1 MRKHTPGPWSQ
12 GYIVDNNRLKHL
24 PKEQLEVFET
34 DEKLSV
40 YANFSPMDNG
50 RGRNLIARAYSVND
64 AARIV
69 ECVNACEGQEIETV
83 KLATAHRN
91 ACMDWETTMMRL
103 VGEDGTVSA
112 KDAITK
118 LHTDRDRL
126 RSALQGLINAVN
138 PLDRLRTLD
147 HAEVEAINDANQLLV
162 ELAHEGGEHE

>member
-1 MRKHTPGPWSQ
+1 MRNPLTPTPWAVAEKDKSYILDAQ
-12 GYIVDNNRLKHL
+12 GFMPIARVYYFEGYSNTQHIVD
-24 PKEQLEVFET
+24 
-34 DEKLSV
+34 
-40 YANFSPMDNG
+40 
-50 RGRNLIARAYSVND
+50 
-64 AARIV
+64 
-69 ECVNACEGQEIETV
+69 CVNACEGQDIETV

-147 HAEVEAINDANQLLV
+147 HAEVDAINDANQLLV
-162 ELAHEGGEHE
+162 ELAQEGGDHE